1 MNFPKFPLSS
11 PVGQVAVP
19 VIERVLELREASVS
33 PITTLLTVIV
43 AELRVVEIVQV
54 IVAVAEETRF
64 LNRAFSSTYSFSS
77 SSSSLSSVR
86 DAAAMLHVG
95 VTPEGDDNV
104 TFAFE
109 AEIAKSDF
117 PVIVNVYTEF
127 EHEPTFT
134 LFNVIVH
141 VVIVITNKIY
151 II

>member
-1 MNFPKFPLSS
+1 M
-11 PVGQVAVP
+11 
-19 VIERVLELREASVS
+19 
-33 PITTLLTVIV
+33 

-64 LNRAFSSTYSFSS
+64 LNRAFSSTSSFSS
-77 SSSSLSSVR
+77 SSSSLVVGVLGWFPPCSASPSSPSSPSSSLSSVR

-117 PVIVNVYTEF
+117 PVIVNVYSEF